1 MTPTKINQLL
11 IMVMATGLLITQ
23 ACGSNTSSSG
33 GYKANSSVEGG
44 DPASVTNTANS
55 PAEMNVGDI
64 YTVTFDNKEDGV
76 IDFEGTDSSAQF
88 ILAVGSLDTIQTS
101 KTVQL
106 ADEGVELDIVKSP
119 EDIIEGRNWTDISA
133 NDALEQ
139 RLRGAE
145 MELSL
150 DPDISKASPLMNEAA
165 GAMKAMVGA
174 SKASMPAVGDSESFK
189 VLAGLSSLSSYKT
202 IQAKAK
208 CVGDNVVFYVDTQ
221 VELYNPDDLTDS
233 DVNSLCATFDAV
245 AAEEFEVFGETS
257 DVNGDDRVAVLMT
270 PQVNRLGA
278 MGGGIITGFF
288 FANDLYSSSNSNFRE
303 IIYVLVPDS
312 KGTYGVTIPK
322 NFAIENLLPAVLPH
336 ELQHAINYNQKV
348 FEAGISAE
356 DNWMNEGLSH
366 LAEDLVGFNQE
377 NPSRIE
383 VYLNNTG
390 SYGPISA
397 GSPNLAERGASYL
410 FLRFM
415 YEQATNGKE
424 LIWDLLHSDKTGVE
438 NLEAAFAGTSSDFDQ
453 VSEFLLRWTSA
464 MVMSSF
470 NLSNDPR
477 FTYKERVF
485 NPSTNHYEGVCLNCE
500 TDDGRGTVLS
510 GVNLANYYGVSQASI
525 EATAAKFY
533 KVTSFPNKMDLSSNS
548 TGSYG
553 ATLVRF
559 K

>member
-1 MTPTKINQLL
+1 MKPTKKNQWLV
-11 IMVMATGLLITQ
+11 IVMTAGLLITH
-23 ACGSNTSSSG
+23 ACGSNPSSYGS
-33 GYKANSSVEGG
+33 YKANSAVEGG

-88 ILAVGSLDTIQTS
+88 ILAIGSLDTIQTS

-106 ADEGVELDIVKSP
+106 ADEGAEMDITEAP
-119 EDIIEGRNWTDISA
+119 EEILGGENWTDISA

-150 DPDISKASPLMNEAA
+150 DPDISKASPLINEAA

-174 SKASMPAVGDSESFK
+174 SRTVAPAVGDSESFK

-208 CVGDNVVFYVDTQ
+208 CVADNVVFYVDTQ

-233 DVNSLCATFDAV
+233 DVNSLCASFDAV
-245 AAEEFEVFGETS
+245 VAEEFDLFGETS
-257 DVNGDDRVAVLMT
+257 DVNDDGRVAVLMT

-288 FANDLYSSSNSNFRE
+288 FANDLYSGSNSNFRE

-312 KGTYGVTIPK
+312 KGTYGVAIPK
-322 NFAIENLLPAVLPH
+322 DFAMDNLLPAVLPH

-348 FEAGISAE
+348 FESGISAE
-356 DNWMNEGLSH
+356 ENWMNEGLSH

-410 FLRFM
+410 FLRYL
-415 YEQATNGKE
+415 YEQSANGKE
-424 LIWDLLHSDKTGVE
+424 FVWNLLHSDKTGVE

-453 VSEFLLRWTSA
+453 ISEFLLRWASA

-470 NLSNDPR
+470 NLSKDAR
-477 FTYKERVF
+477 FSYKERVL
-485 NPSTNHYEGVCLNCE
+485 NPSTNHYEGVCLDCDTE
-500 TDDGRGTVLS
+500 DGRGTILS
-510 GVNLANYYGVSQASI
+510 GMTLATYYWVSQTSI
-525 EATAAKFY
+525 EATASKFY
-533 KVTSFPNKMDLSSNS
+533 KVTSFPNKMDISSNS

-553 ATLVRF
+553 ATLIRF